1 MKLFKNR
8 GQKNS
13 MKNSKGGAIP
23 LLGVSMIVVLLT
35 AAVYFVASY
44 AANSYSQ
51 DNQLSNWS
59 YLYTDRAGAVPNGEL
74 RIYNA
79 QNPIVTGEGAKD
91 NIYFTKLLEPS
102 DTKTGIILIT
112 DYSPMKIRVNSKEI
126 YNNQFDK
133 EEYVGNCYNAI
144 TLEPSTHERQIE
156 VFMKLPF
163 SARFETYMDNGA
175 ASPMTVNR
183 GFVLGCI
190 IAGIG
195 ITALLVF
202 GVMSLVRR
210 RLFQSLAVAAVVA
223 CTGAA
228 LALHM
233 LPEMTFMLNSP
244 WWLRFTEYPVHMV
257 FLITSVL
264 LNRMFKNHR
273 KTVVAIL
280 FAAILSA
287 AAVMLSFSPLLVKI
301 SSVAMSVLTLAAML
315 YTVQVALMQLE
326 HRTQYAAAVFVMCVY
341 YTVMALIAAIL
352 LISRQRV
359 LYIYNVTVSTFV
371 VAGVLEFIY
380 IQEHSFEKK
389 NRELSVQSGKFESY
403 VQYISEFLRNMFDFT
418 DAESFYETAIGEIN
432 SLLLKYQ
439 PDNTSIVSCAAV
451 RTDGGFEEKVNR
463 GVTGCNYALI
473 EENCGRSGKN
483 CFFAETF
490 FDCIVKDGDET
501 GAVFHFENIRGG
513 LDVFFMSMIETAYCG
528 LETTYDN
535 IFAGDGFRDINIIF
549 EELAENT
556 ELDNGCSVDHLRHIC
571 DYTRELCLRSGMDA
585 EKAEQIAVASKL
597 HDLGKIAIPKYII
610 HKQARL
616 TEEERTIINSHTEFG
631 YTILS
636 TYADDPVLEISAT
649 IARYHH
655 ERYDGTGVNGLKG
668 ENIPIEARIVT
679 VCDVYDAL
687 VSERTYKKAWSRE
700 DALNFLRDNEGK
712 LFDPVICEE
721 FIKYIQEQD

>member
-1 MKLFKNR
+1 MKLLKYR

-13 MKNSKGGAIP
+13 MKKSKGGAIP
-23 LLGVSMIVVLLT
+23 LLGVSLIIVMLT

-44 AANSYSQ
+44 VVNSYSQ

-79 QNPIVTGEGAKD
+79 QNPIVTGDGAKD

-102 DTKTGIILIT
+102 DKKVSITFIT

-133 EEYVGNCYNAI
+133 EDYVGNCYNAI

-163 SARFETYMDNGA
+163 SVRFETYMDNGA
-175 ASPMTVNR
+175 ASPLTVNQ
-183 GFVLGCI
+183 GFVIGCI

-202 GVMSLVRR
+202 GIMSLIRR
-210 RLFQSLAVAAVVA
+210 RLLQTLAVSAVVA
-223 CTGAA
+223 CGGAA
-228 LALHM
+228 LILHM

-244 WWLRFTEYPVHMV
+244 WWLRLTEYPVHMM
-257 FLITSVL
+257 FLITSVF

-280 FAAILSA
+280 VAAVLSA
-287 AAVMLSFSPLLVKI
+287 VVVMLSFTPLLVKI
-301 SSVAMSVLTLAAML
+301 SSVVMSALTLAAML
-315 YTVQVALMQLE
+315 YTVQVAFMQLE

-341 YTVMALIAAIL
+341 YTIMALIAAIL

-359 LYIYNVTVSTFV
+359 LYIYNITVSTFV
-371 VAGVLEFIY
+371 VASVMEFIY
-380 IQEHSFEKK
+380 IQEYSFEKK
-389 NRELSVQSGKFESY
+389 NRELSVQSGRFESY
-403 VQYISEFLRNMFDFT
+403 VQYISEFMRNMFDFK
-418 DAESFYETAIGEIN
+418 DAESFFDAADGEMN
-432 SLLLKYQ
+432 ALLLKYQ
-439 PDNTSIVSCAAV
+439 PDNAGIVSCAAV
-451 RTDGGFEEKVNR
+451 KTDSGYEEKVNR
-463 GVTGCNYALI
+463 GVSGCKYDLI
-473 EENCGRSGKN
+473 EENCVRSEKN
-483 CFFAETF
+483 CFFAETY
-490 FDCIVKDGDET
+490 FDCIVKDGDEI
-501 GAVFHFENIRGG
+501 GAIFHYENIKDG

-528 LETTYDN
+528 LETTYEN
-535 IFAGDGFRDINIIF
+535 IFAADGLRDINIIF

-571 DYTRELCLRSGMDA
+571 DYTRELCLRSGMDP

-597 HDLGKIAIPKYII
+597 HDIGKIAIPKYII

-616 TEEERTIINSHTEFG
+616 SEEERTIINSHTEFG

-636 TYADDPVLEISAT
+636 TYADDPVFEISAT

-655 ERYDGTGVNGLKG
+655 ERYDGTGVNGLRG
-668 ENIPIEARIVT
+668 EDIPIEARIVT

-721 FIKYIQEQD
+721 FIRFIQEQN